1 MPICMAKTHLS
12 FTSDPKVKG
21 APTGFRIPIRDVRS
35 LPSTHTPLQPANSK
49 ASPRPLILFA
59 SRLSK
64 AGALP

>member
-35 LPSTHTPLQPANSK
+35 PPPPPNTHPTATCEQQS
-49 ASPRPLILFA
+49 
-59 SRLSK
+59 LSK
-64 AGALP
+64 AAYPFRLSAK

>member
-35 LPSTHTPLQPANSK
+35 PPPKKKNTHPTATCEQQS
-49 ASPRPLILFA
+49 
-59 SRLSK
+59 LSK
-64 AGALP
+64 AAYPFRLSAK

>member
-35 LPSTHTPLQPANSK
+35 PPPPPPHPPPTNPPKAKQTGPL
-49 ASPRPLILFA
+49 
-59 SRLSK
+59 
-64 AGALP
+64 